1 VTGRAHI
8 KDKPALDGGNWKAR
22 NPIVLGLCLLLAQPL
37 LADFR
42 YDETTAITGG
52 SIVGTMKF
60 AGAFS
65 KDAKQALQPTT
76 STVLVK
82 GNRMARIN
90 PERTEIVDLDKETI
104 TRIDHRTRQYS
115 VLTFQQMK
123 QQMEEAR
130 RRAQEEQAKRQ
141 PAPPPQGTNPPPPQ
155 MNFKVNVRNTDATK
169 VVAGLDTKESILTMA
184 LEATDRQSGQTG
196 ALAITNDMWMA
207 PEIPGYGEVRD
218 FNRKLALKMGP
229 IFADAFR
236 PALASMPSGSAQ
248 GMAEMVKETSKLSG
262 VPVMQVM
269 RMGST
274 ANGQPLPAASESP
287 LPPSN
292 GPATPGAGEVAKES
306 ATSAIAGKLGLGGL
320 GGFGRKK
327 KQEQPAEQP
336 PQDQSQT
343 NPNATQSVLL
353 ESSVELKSFSSAP
366 IDAGQF
372 SVPEG
377 YSEVPA
383 DLNRSR

>member
-1 VTGRAHI
+1 
-8 KDKPALDGGNWKAR
+8 
-22 NPIVLGLCLLLAQPL
+22 
-37 LADFR
+37 
-42 YDETTAITGG
+42 
-52 SIVGTMKF
+52 
-60 AGAFS
+60 
-65 KDAKQALQPTT
+65 
-76 STVLVK
+76 
-82 GNRMARIN
+82 
-90 PERTEIVDLDKETI
+90 
-104 TRIDHRTRQYS
+104 
-115 VLTFQQMK
+115 
-123 QQMEEAR
+123 
-130 RRAQEEQAKRQ
+130 
-141 PAPPPQGTNPPPPQ
+141 

-306 ATSAIAGKLGLGGL
+306 ATREKEEAGAAGGAAAA
-320 GGFGRKK
+320 R
-327 KQEQPAEQP
+327 
-336 PQDQSQT
+336 
-343 NPNATQSVLL
+343 
-353 ESSVELKSFSSAP
+353 
-366 IDAGQF
+366 
-372 SVPEG
+372 SVPDQPQRD
-377 YSEVPA
+377 SERAPRVQRRVEK
-383 DLNRSR
+383 LFLRSDRCRPI